1 MASDVEAELHSY
13 VEARY
18 LHLRRTAYLLCGDWH
33 RAEDIV
39 QTALARVVVAA
50 RRRGVENLEA
60 YTRTVLARVY
70 LDERRR
76 LPWLPGTVRRR
87 QPDHRA

>member
-39 QTALARVVVAA
+39 QTALAKVVVAV
-50 RRRGVENLEA
+50 RRRGVGNLVV
-60 YTRTVLARVY
+60 YTPTFLALV
-70 LDERRR
+70 
-76 LPWLPGTVRRR
+76 
-87 QPDHRA
+87 